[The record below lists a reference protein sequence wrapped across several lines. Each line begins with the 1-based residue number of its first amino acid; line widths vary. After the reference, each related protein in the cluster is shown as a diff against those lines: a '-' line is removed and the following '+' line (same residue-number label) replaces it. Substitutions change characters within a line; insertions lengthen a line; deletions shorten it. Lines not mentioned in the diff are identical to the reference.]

1 MLMDTWQIISP
12 FIIPIYYVAILAI
25 VANMLL
31 ENRNPLKTHSYFLVM
46 LLLPV
51 IGMIIYLFFGQQI
64 RKRKIFSK
72 KKLIHL
78 AFGKVYVD
86 KFLNPNFK
94 ASIPQDPE
102 AVNFDKLTAFLSHDL
117 SPLSSN
123 NTVQIL
129 KNGEEKFPLLIQ
141 ALREAKSHIHIE
153 YYIYSDDDIGKQ
165 VSEILIE
172 KAEAG
177 VEVRLMVDGVGS
189 LTLKRKFFKKLEAAG
204 IQVKVFMPVLFP
216 LFTSKINYRDHR
228 KIVVIDGEKGF
239 TGGLNLDDRYL
250 NNGKHELFWR
260 DTHLMIKGDAVKSL
274 QFLFIV
280 NWMFVSKE
288 VFNVTKKY
296 FPKIKFK
303 ENKYVQINGSGPDW
317 ELASIMDSFFLAIN
331 SAKKNIRIVTPY
343 FIPNES
349 ILNAVL
355 MAARSG
361 IDVEMMLPMKSDSW
375 IVQSASMS
383 LLESLLKSNIK
394 VYFYTKGFLHSKVLT
409 VDNYFSSV
417 GTANMDMRSFDLN
430 YEVNTYMYNSQLA
443 QELNQQFEEDKKE
456 CIQIVLEDWQKRNLR
471 KKLIESA
478 ARLLAPLL

>member
-25 VANMLL
+25 TANMLL
-31 ENRNPLKTHSYFLVM
+31 ENRNPLKTHSYFLLM
-46 LLLPV
+46 LLLPG
-51 IGMIIYLFFGQQI
+51 IGIIIYLFFGQQF

-72 KKLIHL
+72 KKLIHS
-78 AFGKVYVD
+78 AFGQEYVD
-86 KFLNPNFK
+86 KFLNPEFK
-94 ASIPQDPE
+94 ASIPKDPE
-102 AVNFDKLTAFLSHDL
+102 VVNFDKLTTFLSHDL

-172 KAEAG
+172 KAQSG

-189 LTLKRKFFKKLEAAG
+189 FKLKRKFFRKLRAAG
-204 IQVKVFMPVLFP
+204 IQVHVFMPVLFP

-260 DTHLMIKGDAVKSL
+260 DTHLMLEGEAVKSL
-274 QFLFIV
+274 QFLFLV
-280 NWMFVSKE
+280 NWMFVCKE
-288 VFNVTKKY
+288 IFKATEKY
-296 FPKIKFK
+296 FPKIELR
-303 ENKYVQINGSGPDW
+303 ENKYVQINASGPDW
-317 ELASIMDSFFLAIN
+317 ELASIMDSFFLGIN
-331 SAKKNIRIVTPY
+331 SAKNNIRIVTPY
-343 FIPNES
+343 FIPNDS
-349 ILNAVL
+349 ILQAIL

-361 IDVEMMLPMKSDSW
+361 IDVEIMLPMKSDSW

-394 VYFYTKGFLHSKVLT
+394 VYFYTKGFVHSKVLT

-430 YEVNTYMYNSQLA
+430 YEVNTYMYNSELA
-443 QELNQQFEEDKKE
+443 NELNQQFEEDKKE
-456 CIQIVLEDWQKRNLR
+456 CIEIGLEDWQKRTLG
-471 KKLIESA
+471 KKLLESV
-478 ARLLAPLL
+478 ARLLAPIL